1 MSTDNTI
8 PKGYWEAADGTL
20 TPESKIKPLDKARDK
35 TVRVMVSQA
44 KQLAA
49 TIAQFRA
56 AALAEIDG
64 FVQASAAEYDAKLG
78 GKKGNV
84 QLISYDGRLKVVRA
98 ITDTL
103 AFDERLQVAQSLI
116 GERIH
121 EWSKGSNANIKVLVN
136 QAFQVDKQ
144 GKVSTSRVLGLR
156 QLAIDDPVWKK
167 AMDAISDSIKT
178 VSSKAYIRF
187 YERDDAT
194 GEYVA
199 IPLDVSAA

>member
-1 MSTDNTI
+1 MSENTV

-20 TPESKIKPLDKARDK
+20 TPESKIKPIDKARDK
-35 TVRVMVSQA
+35 TVRLMVSQA
-44 KQLAA
+44 KQLAT

-56 AALAEIDG
+56 AALAEIDS
-64 FVQASAAEYDAKLG
+64 FVLASAAEYDAKLG

-84 QLISYDGRLKVVRA
+84 QLITYDGRLKVVRA
-98 ITDTL
+98 IQETL

-156 QLAIDDPVWKK
+156 QLNIDDPQWKK
-167 AMDAISDSIKT
+167 AMEAISDSIKT

-187 YERDDAT
+187 YERDEAT

>member
-1 MSTDNTI
+1 MSENAI

-35 TVRVMVSQA
+35 TVRTMVSQA

-98 ITDTL
+98 VSDTL

-136 QAFQVDKQ
+136 QAFQVDKT
-144 GKVSTSRVLGLR
+144 GKVSTSRVLALR
-156 QLAIDDPVWKK
+156 QLNIDDPIWKK
-167 AMDAISDSIKT
+167 AMEAISDSIKT

>member
-1 MSTDNTI
+1 MSESNTI

-20 TPESKIKPLDKARDK
+20 TPESKIKPIDKARDK

-44 KQLAA
+44 KQLAEL
-49 TIAQFRA
+49 IAKFRK
-56 AALAEIDG
+56 AALAEIDS
-64 FVQASAAEYDAKLG
+64 FVVASAAEYDARLG

-84 QLISYDGRLKVVRA
+84 QLITYDGRLKVVRA
-98 ITDTL
+98 IQETL

-156 QLAIDDPVWKK
+156 QLNIDDPQWKK
-167 AMDAISDSIKT
+167 AMEAISDSIKT

-187 YERDDAT
+187 YERDEAT

>member
-1 MSTDNTI
+1 MSDSVI

-44 KQLAA
+44 KQLAEL
-49 TIAQFRA
+49 IAKFRA

-84 QLISYDGRLKVVRA
+84 QLITYDGRLKVVRA
-98 ITDTL
+98 IQETL

-156 QLAIDDPVWKK
+156 QLNIDDPQWKK
-167 AMDAISDSIKT
+167 AMEAISDSIKT

-187 YERDDAT
+187 YERDEGT

>member
-1 MSTDNTI
+1 MSETTI

-20 TPESKIKPLDKARDK
+20 TPESKIKPIDKARDK
-35 TVRVMVSQA
+35 TVRTMVGQA
-44 KQLAA
+44 KQMAA

-56 AALAEIDG
+56 ASLGAIEG
-64 FVQASAAEYDAKLG
+64 FVEQSAAEYDAKLG

-84 QLISYDGRLKVVRA
+84 QLISYDGRYKVVRA
-98 ITDTL
+98 IQETL
-103 AFDERLQVAQSLI
+103 AFDERLQVAQALI

-144 GKVSTSRVLGLR
+144 GKVSTSRVLALR
-156 QLAIDDPVWKK
+156 QLNIDDAKWCQ
-167 AMDAISDSIKT
+167 AMEAISDSIKT

-187 YERDDAT
+187 YERDDST

-199 IPLDVSAA
+199 IALDVSAA